1 MLQDLPL
8 ELMTGNLTLVGG
20 RVTVQRKQIHLAV
33 LAVVCSTIT
42 IAFYPLTPASS
53 AAPSTTV
60 VAPNPTLGPTG
71 PLRGAVG
78 GAALGDIGGAIAGY
92 LGLGAAI
99 DAAIGGTVRRVN
111 QAERSANQNRAAK
124 QGAIQRAH
132 NAATKELQSTDHT
145 RAMGAC
151 LAARGYSVN

>member
-20 RVTVQRKQIHLAV
+20 RVTVQKQQIHLAV
-33 LAVVCSTIT
+33 LAVVFSTIT
-42 IAFYPLTPASS
+42 IAFYPLTSASS

-78 GAALGDIGGAIAGY
+78 GAALGDIGGAIEGY
-92 LGLGAAI
+92 SGLGAAI

-111 QAERSANQNRAAK
+111 QAERSANQNRAAE

-151 LAARGYSVN
+151 LVARGYSVN